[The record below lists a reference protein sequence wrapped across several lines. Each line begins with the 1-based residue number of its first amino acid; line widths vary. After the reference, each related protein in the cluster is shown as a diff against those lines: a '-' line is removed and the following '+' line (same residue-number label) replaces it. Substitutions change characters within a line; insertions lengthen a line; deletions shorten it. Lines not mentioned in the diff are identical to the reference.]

1 MTFDPAEYLARTG
14 VATDAPSERLA
25 GGYTNEVW
33 RVGDLVVKRYDRT
46 ARPGLFGNDPLAEAR
61 ALVLLAPSGVAP
73 TPVHFDEPAGVVVYR
88 FAAGKT
94 WDGGVERVARLLG
107 GVHALPGHGFRSL
120 PVDGGAILADG
131 DRFLR
136 IERGSELRAIRP
148 PSVRCGPVAR
158 RLVHRDAGPG
168 NLIDSGTDLKLID
181 WQCPGAGDP
190 VEDLA
195 AFLSPAFQILYGRA
209 PLSDDEEAAFL
220 EAYPTPLVVRRLER
234 MRSNYDWR
242 MAAYCGW
249 RAERLAD
256 TDPTA
261 SAAYTRA
268 LDALL
273 ARL

>member
-1 MTFDPAEYLARTG
+1 MTFDPAEYLARSG
-14 VATDAPSERLA
+14 RAADAPAERLA

-33 RVGDLVVKRYDRT
+33 RVGDLVVKRYDLT

-61 ALVLLAPSGVAP
+61 ALVLLAPTGVAP
-73 TPVHFDEPAGVVVYR
+73 VPVHFDEPAGVLVYR
-88 FAAGKT
+88 FAVGT
-94 WDGGVERVARLLG
+94 SWSGGVERVARLLG
-107 GVHALPGHGFRSL
+107 DVHALSGHGFRAL
-120 PVDGGAILADG
+120 VVDGGALLADG
-131 DRFLR
+131 DRFLTC
-136 IERGSELRAIRP
+136 ERGSEIRRARP
-148 PSVRCGPVAR
+148 APARCGPVAR

-168 NLIDSGTDLKLID
+168 NLVDSGTDLKLID

-195 AFLSPAFQILYGRA
+195 AFLSPGFQILYGRR
-209 PLSDDEEAAFL
+209 PLTGDAEEAFL
-220 EAYPTPLVVRRLER
+220 EAYTTPLVVRRLRR

-249 RAERLAD
+249 RAERLAG
-256 TDPTA
+256 TDPVA
-261 SAAYTRA
+261 SATYTRA